1 MVRFRK
7 LRSPRLTLAGVIDRV
22 LLIFAFG
29 LALAVLYRY
38 FWLDTMDPHKCVALL
53 TQGRWLDAPHE
64 LNAEQSFRNW
74 QVPGCLV
81 HEYKARDIS
90 SCLKSQRI
98 VYIGDSTVRQIFWAT
113 AKKLDLGGAED
124 NIRNAEKHADLS
136 FARDGV
142 FMEFI
147 WDPFLNSSRLYDEL
161 VAYRPRSFS
170 TNSGSNAS
178 QSAAILLVGGGL
190 WDARHIGTAPL
201 KHFRDSIDN
210 IVSFMTTAKLGKS
223 SSFTSPSPSLAN
235 NRGSDNAFLLAPVQ
249 VPMYGSLSPPR
260 AAAITPEKI
269 DPMNDYLQQLSAY
282 QGADILWSYSLMTRQ
297 VEYAYEESGI
307 HVVQPVADQ
316 RADVLLN
323 LRCNAEAAI
332 AKGYPFDRT
341 CCSAYRR
348 LGWVQWLVLVNALA
362 VLPTVTLI
370 IMQDPKRLQMLPSF
384 KLSRALLVLGLALAY
399 CYLADRTQLFNKL
412 QKQYVSSEF
421 AALCAITFIFGIL
434 SVRGSMRPSS
444 PVGAVKKSQKP
455 SDQGFLSRD
464 QTDEW
469 KGWMQSLILIYH
481 YTGGSR
487 VLRIYELIRLLVAS
501 YLFMTGFG
509 HTVFFIKRGDYS
521 FRRCASVLVR
531 LNLLSCL
538 LPYVMRTDYLFYYFA
553 PLVSFWY
560 MIIYLTMGVG
570 RSRNTSLQFV
580 LAKILVS
587 AILITTL
594 IKIPGILDKLL
605 LLLRYACGINWN
617 VVEWRF
623 RVSLDMYIVYIGML
637 SGILF
642 VRISD
647 TLHGD
652 ALSEGP
658 FSLIRKHFYRLRIAF
673 VVGALVILPSF
684 WTITRRS
691 LDKYDYNWWEPYVSC
706 LPILSFVILRNSSR
720 HLRNFHSSIFAW
732 LGRCSLETFT
742 LQFHIWLA
750 GDTKGL
756 LSPGVARPNGTH
768 IAGRWQEFVAITSIF
783 LWISWH
789 VASATSVV
797 TSWIIDPKEGRQVAE
812 IEEPRTSEQNQASEL
827 PRSRRRNESEGAP
840 KFHMGNGEILN
851 RVVTRFARALRE
863 DLRLRIALLLGAM
876 WFLNMTYT

>member
-1 MVRFRK
+1 
-7 LRSPRLTLAGVIDRV
+7 
-22 LLIFAFG
+22 
-29 LALAVLYRY
+29 
-38 FWLDTMDPHKCVALL
+38 
-53 TQGRWLDAPHE
+53 
-64 LNAEQSFRNW
+64 
-74 QVPGCLV
+74 
-81 HEYKARDIS
+81 
-90 SCLKSQRI
+90 
-98 VYIGDSTVRQIFWAT
+98 
-113 AKKLDLGGAED
+113 
-124 NIRNAEKHADLS
+124 
-136 FARDGV
+136 
-142 FMEFI
+142 
-147 WDPFLNSSRLYDEL
+147 
-161 VAYRPRSFS
+161 
-170 TNSGSNAS
+170 
-178 QSAAILLVGGGL
+178 
-190 WDARHIGTAPL
+190 
-201 KHFRDSIDN
+201 
-210 IVSFMTTAKLGKS
+210 
-223 SSFTSPSPSLAN
+223 
-235 NRGSDNAFLLAPVQ
+235 
-249 VPMYGSLSPPR
+249 
-260 AAAITPEKI
+260 
-269 DPMNDYLQQLSAY
+269 
-282 QGADILWSYSLMTRQ
+282 
-297 VEYAYEESGI
+297 
-307 HVVQPVADQ
+307 
-316 RADVLLN
+316 
-323 LRCNAEAAI
+323 
-332 AKGYPFDRT
+332 
-341 CCSAYRR
+341 
-348 LGWVQWLVLVNALA
+348 
-362 VLPTVTLI
+362 
-370 IMQDPKRLQMLPSF
+370 
-384 KLSRALLVLGLALAY
+384 
-399 CYLADRTQLFNKL
+399 
-412 QKQYVSSEF
+412 
-421 AALCAITFIFGIL
+421 
-434 SVRGSMRPSS
+434 
-444 PVGAVKKSQKP
+444 
-455 SDQGFLSRD
+455 
-464 QTDEW
+464 
-469 KGWMQSLILIYH
+469 MQSLILIYH

-594 IKIPGILDKLL
+594 IKIPGILNKLL

-876 WFLNMTYT
+876 WFLNMVRL